1 MLLVNCFSL
10 LCIQNV
16 HLKCHGDIAVTGRR
30 MKLELTMEQMSG
42 NRENYW
48 TEKLEDVRSVKKRVT
63 TVSLRHLAQGCL
75 IYATWWGKGEHL
87 ELIHTPFGFLPYS
100 LNCSPSAPVSSDRSV
115 SSSSSPDEM
124 ASAQSNHGYCHPFL
138 YPTHRHT
145 CSNFHVTTLQHSF
158 KGINSVRAF
167 FFFILKYDCKLLLL
181 YKRTHYIL
189 SFRLL
194 ILDHIYSMAISW
206 IHTKHRPILSLKF
219 TSWPVLTLPDPWL
232 TCDIDY
238 EADCVFAHA
247 GAGVQA
253 RILGRGVTD
262 LQHLLLYQ
270 RAVVVAQRAAIFGP
284 GDGPRPWQR
293 AAEL

>member
-42 NRENYW
+42 NRESYW

-63 TVSLRHLAQGCL
+63 TVSLRHLAQVCL
-75 IYATWWGKGEHL
+75 IYGTWWGKGEHL

-138 YPTHRHT
+138 HPIHRHT
-145 CSNFHVTTLQHSF
+145 RSNFHVTTLQHSF

-167 FFFILKYDCKLLLL
+167 FFILNMIVSYCC
-181 YKRTHYIL
+181 YTSAHT
-189 SFRLL
+189 
-194 ILDHIYSMAISW
+194 IYWASGCSSLTIS
-206 IHTKHRPILSLKF
+206 TP
-219 TSWPVLTLPDPWL
+219 WPFPGSTPS
-232 TCDIDY
+232 
-238 EADCVFAHA
+238 
-247 GAGVQA
+247 
-253 RILGRGVTD
+253 TD
-262 LQHLLLYQ
+262 QSSISQ
-270 RAVVVAQRAAIFGP
+270 
-284 GDGPRPWQR
+284 
-293 AAEL
+293 